1 MKENKMSAIV
11 KEMAQQILLRDNAS
25 REAID
30 VAINI
35 VHIAWNFAHE
45 DKDDEPGYIYGIK
58 EMQERIGA
66 VKNEFISDNV
76 EELTEKLMR
85 YKLKKHP
92 NDKRTIF
99 TCEFKN
105 GNIKVT
111 SR

>member
-1 MKENKMSAIV
+1 MSAIV
-11 KEMAQQILLRDNAS
+11 IKMAKQILLRDNAS

-45 DKDDEPGYIYGIK
+45 EKDEPGYIYGIK
-58 EMQERIGA
+58 EMNERIGS

-76 EELTEKLMR
+76 EELTEKLMH

-92 NDKRTIF
+92 SDKRTIF

>member
-11 KEMAQQILLRDNAS
+11 KEMAQQILLRDNSS
-25 REAID
+25 RNAID

-35 VHIAWNFAHE
+35 VHIAWNFAGE
-45 DKDDEPGYIYGIK
+45 DKDDDPGYIYGIK
-58 EMQERIGA
+58 EMNERIVS

-76 EELTEKLMR
+76 EGLTEKLMR
-85 YKLKKHP
+85 YKLKKYP
-92 NDKRTIF
+92 NDKRIIF